1 MKLQSMIGLLQA
13 NPVTLN
19 DPYIA
24 FKEYLY
30 VSCTDLMSDAL
41 AMICTNP
48 AQTILLTG
56 LANGQA
62 LRTAE
67 MMDINVIILC
77 RNKTLSE
84 DNIDLAT
91 SMEMNVFTT
100 ALPMFEAVGLLY
112 KEGLKTATRN
122 DDQNL

>member
-1 MKLQSMIGLLQA
+1 MKLQAMLGLIQA
-13 NPVTLN
+13 TPITID

-24 FKEYLY
+24 FREYFY

-48 AQTILLTG
+48 AQTVLLTG

-77 RNKTLSE
+77 RNKTLGE
-84 DNIDLAT
+84 DNIDLAI

-100 ALPMFEAVGLLY
+100 ALPMFEAVGILY

>member
-13 NPVTLN
+13 TPVTVN

-77 RNKTLSE
+77 RNKILSE

-100 ALPMFEAVGLLY
+100 SLPMFEAVGLLY